1 MASNV
6 LQLRV
11 LLSALDKVSGPL
23 KKIRD
28 GSGNTAKALKATYDQ
43 LKALNNQQADIS
55 GYRKQQSAIKATVA
69 KLGAAQEKLRQLET
83 AVRRGGALPAT
94 FRTDMRKA
102 RDAVKSLTDKVQ
114 EQRKGLAPYAT
125 SLRKAGISVNKF
137 GEHETRLKSEI
148 DATNRSL
155 KTQKDRLSAISKREA
170 ALRTARHTYDQRRA
184 FASSTAINGAASMA
198 TAYGIGRGLYAPI
211 REGKR
216 FALEE
221 NRIAAFGLGDAASAD
236 AIQFAKAMKTYGTSA
251 TDNIALVR
259 DAMAVFADTHHAEMV
274 APTLARMKFANEAM
288 FGEEEGADNER
299 KFMDMLKV
307 IELRGGLASAEAFKR
322 QANIVQQ
329 VLTATG
335 GRVGPEE
342 WLNVIK
348 TGGIAAKG
356 LKDEAFYYQM
366 EALVQEMGGNRVGT
380 AMMSAYSNLYQ
391 GRTTKRAANNL
402 ERLGLV
408 DPNKVKHDRAGQ
420 IAFLDVGAIKGSELF
435 RSNQFEWMEK
445 VLLPQLEAKGIT
457 EQNQVLDTI
466 GSIFSNRTA
475 SNLFAQMYLQRQQ
488 IHKNASLNAGADGI
502 DQLYEKGLSTAQGR
516 ELELLAK
523 RADAYKQMSDTL
535 LPAYLDVLETVT
547 EAIKGLTSWMQEN
560 PRAAA
565 LMLKGLVLVGA
576 LAAAFG
582 ALALTLASLI
592 APFAVINF
600 GLALFK
606 FRGGGLLGL
615 LVNLRSP
622 LRVLAATLSTTLI
635 TALRTV
641 GIALW
646 GLAANPAVLIIA
658 AIVAA
663 IAGSAYLIYRHWDR
677 VVPYFQGLW
686 AEVKAG
692 FQGGIGGII
701 TVLGNFNPLGLL
713 YRAFAEVANYLGL
726 DLPVQ
731 FTEFGNMI
739 VRGLVSGLLNGLGQ
753 IKSAIGT
760 LGESAIGWFK
770 DKLGIHSPSRV
781 FAALGSDTM
790 AGLVLG
796 LQAGEQGPLA
806 QLGDLAKRMT
816 GIGALTLG
824 MAGSA
829 IAIDSR
835 PPLAAG
841 VQPLQVD
848 SHDTVQIIIQPA
860 PGMDAQAI
868 ARAVSQELDKRER
881 AKLIRA
887 RSALFDR
894 E

>member
-1 MASNV
+1 MANNV

-43 LKALNNQQADIS
+43 LKALNNQQSDIAA
-55 GYRKQQSAIKATVA
+55 YRKHQAAISATAT
-69 KLGAAQEKLRQLET
+69 KLEAAHGKVRQLKAELKKGP
-83 AVRRGGALPAT
+83 VPAT

-102 RDAVKSLTDKVQ
+102 LDAVKGLTDKIQ
-114 EQRKGLAPYAT
+114 EQRKGLGPYAT
-125 SLRKAGISVNKF
+125 SLREAGISANKF
-137 GEHETRLKSEI
+137 REHETRLKSEI

-155 KTQKDRLSAISKREA
+155 KTQKDRLAAVSKIEA
-170 ALRTARHTYDQRRA
+170 GIRTARRTYDQRRA
-184 FASSTAINGAASMA
+184 FGRSAAMSGASSMAA
-198 TAYGIGRGLYAPI
+198 AYGIGRGLYAPI
-211 REGKR
+211 REGKH

-236 AIQFAKAMKTYGTSA
+236 AIKFAKAMKTYGTSA

-259 DAMAVFADTHHAEMV
+259 DAMAVFADVHHAELV

-288 FGEEEGADNER
+288 FGEEQGADNER

-307 IELRGGLASAEAFKR
+307 IELRGGLASADAFKR

-366 EALVQEMGGNRVGT
+366 EPLVQEMGGFRVGT

-391 GRTTKRAANNL
+391 GRTTKRAARNL
-402 ERLGLV
+402 ERLGLI
-408 DPNKVKHDRAGQ
+408 DPAKIKHDKAGQ
-420 IAFLDVGAIKGSELF
+420 ISFLDVGAIKGSELF
-435 RSNQFEWMEK
+435 RSNQFEWLEK
-445 VLLPQLEAKGIT
+445 VLLPQLAAQGIT
-457 EQNQVLDTI
+457 EKNQVLDTL

-475 SNLFAQMYLQRQQ
+475 SNLFAQMYLQREQ
-488 IHKNASLNAGADGI
+488 IHKNAGLNAGADGI
-502 DQLYEKGLSTAQGR
+502 DQLYGKGLQTAQGK
-516 ELELLAK
+516 ELEMLAK
-523 RADAYKQMSDTL
+523 RANAYKQMSDTL
-535 LPAYLDVLETVT
+535 LPAYLELLETIT
-547 EAIKGLTSWMQEN
+547 EAIDGITGWMKEN
-560 PRAAA
+560 PRATA
-565 LMLKGLVLVGA
+565 LMLKGLLVVGA

-592 APFAVINF
+592 APFAVVSY
-600 GLALFK
+600 GMALFR
-606 FRGGGLLGL
+606 FRGLGL
-615 LVNLRSP
+615 LQLLGALFPS
-622 LRVLAATLSTTLI
+622 LAGLATALAGPLI

-641 GIALW
+641 SIALW
-646 GLAANPAVLIIA
+646 GLAANPVVLVIA
-658 AIVAA
+658 AIVALLVGA
-663 IAGSAYLIYRHWDR
+663 AYLIYRNWDR
-677 VVPYFQGLW
+677 LAPYFQRLW

-692 FQGGIGGII
+692 FQDGIGGILN
-701 TVLGNFNPLGLL
+701 VLGNFNPLGLL
-713 YRAFAEVANYLGL
+713 YRAMAEAVNYLGAN
-726 DLPVQ
+726 LPVQ
-731 FTEFGNMI
+731 FTELGNMI
-739 VRGLVSGLLNGLGQ
+739 VRGLVSGLLNGLSQ

-760 LGESAIGWFK
+760 LGETTINWFK
-770 DKLGIHSPSRV
+770 TKLGIRSPSRV
-781 FAALGSDTM
+781 FAGLGSDTM
-790 AGLVLG
+790 AGLAQG
-796 LQAGEQGPLA
+796 LAAGEQGPLA

-829 IAIDSR
+829 VAIDNR
-835 PPLAAG
+835 PPLAPSLRP
-841 VQPLQVD
+841 VQID
-848 SHDTVQIIIQPA
+848 SHDSIQIIIQPHQ
-860 PGMDAQAI
+860 GMDAQAI
-868 ARAVSQELDKRER
+868 ARAVAQELDKRER
-881 AKLIRA
+881 ARLIRA